1 MKIITPIT
9 DSIFKKLNEEE
20 LLLINELYLDMV
32 KYKNVI
38 DKALYWLS
46 ENTHYTSL
54 KVDELV
60 LDENANLKE
69 LLKLLEEVE

>member
-1 MKIITPIT
+1 MN
-9 DSIFKKLNEEE
+9 NEIDMLRKNVFDNLQAIEE
-20 LLLINELYLDMV
+20 KDKQLD

-54 KVDELV
+54 KVDKLV

-69 LLKLLEEVE
+69 LLELLEEVE